1 MPSTSGNVFV
11 RRHLAAALV
20 ALATIAPVASA
31 RGESNRLGID
41 LTSGGVGP
49 ETTYTI
55 AQPIRDPHDIGCE
68 SCHPASSEGAAVRP
82 LTTGDDSIR
91 LCVGCHEDANLHPVD
106 IVPAGV
112 DRATLGL
119 PLGGGSLDGKIT
131 CLTCHY
137 IHRSSG
143 HQRNL
148 LRSVAAGTSRM
159 ETLCAACHGSR
170 LREKSPHAGTG
181 EACHLCHMN
190 RPQPGE
196 GLTTLAPNVQM
207 VCNFCHNALDNRHF
221 LALDPFTDEYLFP
234 GATEVDIPRLNGQ
247 FTCISCHDPHAAAG
261 RTKLLRERY
270 LQLAGISKKVN
281 PHWKNVM
288 CISCHEG
295 EPTKGDPHLK
305 EGGDVIR
312 ICYRC
317 HAFKYSRSDIHPV
330 NCSPSRKVALPEDMP
345 LNNGRLTCA
354 TCHDSSLQ
362 EGGER
367 AGSARKSNPK
377 FLRGGFSNRGEFCA
391 RCHPRRL
398 MGLLNPH
405 EQRDAAGRPD
415 RVKCLFCHSS
425 LPEPGQAGWVVRRQ
439 FDGEMVNDLC
449 LLCHPPRY
457 QEAHPLA
464 PHYLE
469 PSSAVAEA
477 METSEERIGISFPM
491 IGVRIVCVTCHD
503 PHERAATGVTAGA
516 GEGGS
521 YKRLRVGAEI
531 CVGCHIAK

>member
-1 MPSTSGNVFV
+1 MRSGSRAVRV
-11 RRHLAAALV
+11 RRCLAAALV
-20 ALATIAPVASA
+20 ALAAIASA
-31 RGESNRLGID
+31 VPGGAQTNRLGLD
-41 LTSGGVGP
+41 LAGEGVGP
-49 ETTYTI
+49 ESSLAV
-55 AQPIRDPHDIGCE
+55 AQAIRDPHAVGCG
-68 SCHPASSEGAAVRP
+68 SCHLAADGGAAARA

-91 LCVGCHEDANLHPVD
+91 LCVGCHEGANLHPVG
-106 IVPAGV
+106 IAPAGV

-119 PLGGGSLDGKIT
+119 PLGEGSLDGKIT

-137 IHRSSG
+137 VHRPGG
-143 HQRNL
+143 HQRHL
-148 LRSVAAGTSRM
+148 LRSVAAAGASRM
-159 ETLCAACHGSR
+159 EALCAACHGAR

-181 EACHLCHMN
+181 ETCRLCHMN

-196 GLTTLAPNVQM
+196 GIRTLAPNVQM

-234 GATEVDIPRLNGQ
+234 GATEVDIPKLNGQ

-288 CISCHEG
+288 CISCHDG
-295 EPTKGDPHLK
+295 EPAKGEPRLK

-312 ICYRC
+312 LCYRC

-330 NCSPSRKVALPEDMP
+330 NCSPSRSVTLPGDMP
-345 LNNGRLTCA
+345 LKDGRLTCA

-398 MGLLNPH
+398 LGLLNPH
-405 EQRDAAGRPD
+405 EQRDAAGKPD

-425 LPEPGQAGWVVRRQ
+425 LPEAGQAGWVVRSQ
-439 FDGEMVNDLC
+439 FDDETANDLC

-457 QEAHPLA
+457 QDAHPMA
-464 PHYLE
+464 PHFVE
-469 PSSAVAEA
+469 PSRAVAAA
-477 METSEERIGISFPM
+477 METAEERIGISFPM
-491 IGVRIVCVTCHD
+491 TGDRIVCVTCHD
-503 PHERAATGVTAGA
+503 PHQRAAAGV
-516 GEGGS
+516 GEDGQF
-521 YKRLRVGAEI
+521 KRLRVGAEI
-531 CVGCHIAK
+531 CAGCHLAK